1 MKEIFRK
8 LRVLAWIVQTSA
20 DENDRQTA
28 TAELVPICAPTG
40 YALFKNLGKA
50 PTYPSFPLMGPSGQC
65 SRSKK
70 TAMSTRCPLAIPK
83 SRRMSHTSQIG
94 MKKLGSS

>member
-8 LRVLAWIVQTSA
+8 LRVLAWIVQTSP
-20 DENDRQTA
+20 DENDSEMA

-40 YALFKNLGKA
+40 YALFKNLGES
-50 PTYPSFPLMGPSGQC
+50 PTVSIIPRMDPSGQC

-83 SRRMSHTSQIG
+83 SRRTSQVSQIG
-94 MKKLGSS
+94 MKKRGSS